1 MFNVVPR
8 ILVIHLKRFDNF
20 QRKIKKFVKY
30 ENEINLNKFLFEN
43 KTENYRYR
51 LFSVL
56 VHDGYS
62 INSGHYY
69 SYIKNSNDMW
79 FCMNDSHVSRVN
91 EKEIFQQSP
100 YILFYEKI
108 VEQKKLPMLK
118 EIKVEKKIEENI
130 SSLDTSS
137 SETFFKPAQKS
148 KDSLMYG
155 VESVG
160 DKKENIVFKPTEKKE
175 NLVYKPIER
184 NEEIVFKPLDK
195 REDIIVKPLIE
206 NPIQIIHKERT
217 NDTLSN
223 SHVSKCVLDIAQ
235 IPIKKAFVSRKR
247 KTLHRILKSL
257 KKNNIQLTKIKKD
270 KKIAP
275 LEKKIVKVT
284 SQDKIISNDKL
295 KVNNDINKI
304 ADKSKPAILQK
315 QDNNINNNQQN
326 SFNKSNFNKI
336 MKIHNPNLK
345 DLYGSDKVEIWD
357 SDTEADS
364 DLLKK
369 QICFIK
375 NTSEFKS
382 EAIPTKSDYDK
393 EYDQGKTKKIK
404 LKKDGFSHS
413 FAKMVNKKLLYQK

>member
-1 MFNVVPR
+1 MFNLVPR

-43 KTENYRYR
+43 KTENYNYR
-51 LFSVL
+51 LVSVL

-79 FCMNDSHVSRVN
+79 FCMNDSYVSRVN

-100 YILFYEKI
+100 YILFYERI
-108 VEQKKLPMLK
+108 IEQKNLPMLK

-137 SETFFKPAQKS
+137 SETFFKPPQKS

-155 VESVG
+155 IESKG
-160 DKKENIVFKPTEKKE
+160 DKKENIVFKPIEKKE
-175 NLVYKPIER
+175 
-184 NEEIVFKPLDK
+184 EIV
-195 REDIIVKPLIE
+195 VKPLEQKEEIIKPIIE
-206 NPIQIIHKERT
+206 QPLEVINKVEIKDAVLNTQISE
-217 NDTLSN
+217 
-223 SHVSKCVLDIAQ
+223 CVVKIAP
-235 IPIKKAFVSRKR
+235 IPIMKGFISRKR
-247 KTLHRILKSL
+247 KTMHRILESF
-257 KKNNIQLTKIKKD
+257 KKNKIHLSNFRKD
-270 KKIAP
+270 KKVAV
-275 LEKKIVKVT
+275 LEKTIVNHLAKDNIKSNEKLLVTNKEIKIV
-284 SQDKIISNDKL
+284 DY
-295 KVNNDINKI
+295 
-304 ADKSKPAILQK
+304 KSKPVTLPK
-315 QDNNINNNQQN
+315 QENNTNQQN
-326 SFNKSNFNKI
+326 SLNKPNPNKI

-375 NTSEFKS
+375 NTSEFKPVS
-382 EAIPTKSDYDK
+382 IPTKSDYDK

-404 LKKDGFSHS
+404 IKKDGFNHS